1 MFLSTSEHT
10 ADAKNRVSVPAGY
23 REALRDDPYDAIYVL
38 PHFDGPY
45 LECGGEQFVQQY
57 RMDIAN
63 LPRYDPL
70 RKDLE
75 VAILGAI
82 RRLDF
87 DSTGRVTLPKEFITH
102 AGIEGR
108 CAFVGCD
115 AHFQIWNAQTHADRL
130 GNIRDR
136 LAARLADPAEAE
148 RLGGGADLGS
158 LLRDS
163 ESLQALLKGEKL

>member
-10 ADAKNRVSVPAGY
+10 ADAKNRVSVPASY

-38 PHFDGPY
+38 PHFDGPF
-45 LECGGEQFVQQY
+45 LECGGEQFIQQY

-63 LPRYDPL
+63 LPRYDRL

-75 VAILGAI
+75 VAVLGSI

-87 DSTGRVTLPKEFITH
+87 DSTGRVTLPKEFIAH
-102 AGIEGR
+102 ANIEGR

-115 AHFQIWNAQTHADRL
+115 AHFQIWNAETQTARMQA
-130 GNIRDR
+130 IRSR
-136 LAARLADPAEAE
+136 LAERLADPAEAE
-148 RLGGGADLGS
+148 RMGGGTDLGA
-158 LLRDS
+158 LMQNS

>member
-1 MFLSTSEHT
+1 VFLSTSEHS
-10 ADAKNRVSVPAGY
+10 ADTKNRISVPANY
-23 REALRDDPYDAIYVL
+23 REALRNDPYDAIYVL

-63 LPRYDPL
+63 LPRYDQL

-75 VAILGAI
+75 IAVLGSI
-82 RRLDF
+82 RRLDL
-87 DSTGRVTLPKEFITH
+87 DSTGRVTLPKAFIDH

-115 AHFQIWNAQTHADRL
+115 THFQIWNADAQ
-130 GNIRDR
+130 
-136 LAARLADPAEAE
+136 AARLRDVRQRLATRLLDPAEAE
-148 RLGGGADLGS
+148 RMGGGADLGALMS
-158 LLRDS
+158 NS

>member
-1 MFLSTSEHT
+1 MFLSTSEHG

-23 REALRDDPYDAIYVL
+23 REALRHDPYDAIYVL
-38 PHFDGPY
+38 PHFEGPY

-57 RMDIAN
+57 RLDIAN
-63 LPRYDPL
+63 LPRYDQL

-75 VAILGAI
+75 VAILGSI

-115 AHFQIWNAQTHADRL
+115 SHFQIWNADTQAARV
-130 GNIRDR
+130 RDVR
-136 LAARLADPAEAE
+136 ARLAERLTDPAEAE
-148 RLGGGADLGS
+148 RMGGGADLAS
-158 LLRDS
+158 LMRNS

>member
-1 MFLSTSEHT
+1 MFLSTSEHS

-63 LPRYDPL
+63 LPRYDAL

-75 VAILGAI
+75 IAVIGAI

-87 DSTGRVTLPKEFITH
+87 DSTGRVTLPRDFIDH
-102 AGIEGR
+102 AGIDGR

-115 AHFQIWNAQTHADRL
+115 NHFQIWNADAHAARL
-130 GNIRDR
+130 RDVRSR
-136 LAARLADPAEAE
+136 LSARLADPAEAE
-148 RLGGGADLGS
+148 RMGGGTDLGS
-158 LLRDS
+158 LLRNS
-163 ESLQALLKGEKL
+163 ESLAALLKGEKL